1 MNSARGH
8 PADYIHHMI
17 ASPARYTCM
26 ETARR
31 QSQAD
36 TAPAP
41 DALSHARSIFSLKI
55 RGGVAGSPEAGA
67 VWSPDRG

>member
-17 ASPARYTCM
+17 ASPDRYTSM

-36 TAPAP
+36 TTPAP
-41 DALSHARSIFSLKI
+41 DALTRPLHLQPQDTR
-55 RGGVAGSPEAGA
+55 RGGRKP
-67 VWSPDRG
+67 RGRCRCSVES